1 MALKFLNN
9 GYFAG
14 KVGIGTDSP
23 SSNLDIEDA
32 SGVTIDINSSS
43 GDGMFR
49 FQDDGTTKW
58 AIGRDNTQQNFVF
71 SNSAGLASD
80 NVLTLAHST
89 GNVGIGTTS
98 PGEKLEV
105 DGIIKVVHTDNSYAN
120 YRGQGVFFNRTEN
133 YIAPLANNTST
144 LNIGY
149 NGAKWGNIEING
161 AFIKFENGPNEFMR
175 ISSSGNVGIGTTSP
189 NAKLDVR
196 SIDSNYVAT
205 FRHSTATGYA
215 PGSILLEAGQSD
227 SRGQGIFHYNTE
239 ADENWF
245 TGVPYSVNSE
255 KWIVAN
261 KPSATQDVDTAQL
274 SYALMTIASTTGN
287 VGIGTTSPARKLHV
301 HADSGS
307 AYLQLTQAA
316 TGTTS
321 NDGFQISMGAA
332 QVNFINRE
340 NGNMVFETNNTEK
353 MRITNTGNVG
363 IGTTSPSFPLDVDTT
378 SSRVRF
384 KALTGS
390 STLELSAI
398 EGRDW
403 IIQSKDNGKF
413 LIYDED
419 ATASRLFIDTD
430 GSIGLP
436 AYGSGTNTGTLA
448 YKLGVDSSGNIIE
461 TAVGAGAV
469 DGSGTANYITK
480 WTDADT
486 IGDSIIFDNGTNV
499 GIGTTSPG
507 TYAKLEVSTSGQYE
521 GIVLSNGT
529 NSVGWIS
536 GNSASNDNG
545 QLSLSSGGVQKV
557 QINAASN
564 SYFNGGN
571 VGIGTTSPS
580 QKLEVAGN
588 VKLGD
593 SNKLLLGAGNDLEMF
608 HDGSNSYIEN
618 YTGDF
623 IFTQA
628 LDDGDMI
635 FKSDNGSGGTTPYF
649 YLDGS
654 SGISR
659 VSRNFRANDNVALQ
673 VGSNGD
679 AGFYHNGTNTYI
691 QNDTGD
697 LYIRSNFQD
706 RDIILQS
713 DDGGGSIATYI
724 QLDGSTGA
732 VDLNHYGS
740 NKLKTTSTGVT
751 VTGGWVTSGVSVA
764 QASVEHI
771 DNAKAMFGNG
781 NDLQIYHDGSNSY
794 IKDVGTGNLRI
805 RSTSLRLEGTDSSNM
820 LVGSQGGP
828 VSLYF
833 NNSKKFET
841 SNTGVS
847 VTGNGIFTGNVGI
860 GTTSP
865 NANLVVRGSGL
876 VSQDFFH
883 IEDSGGVRMLEVTSD
898 AAGNSNL
905 QVKDTAGATKSLINS
920 AGNSY
925 LNGGNVGIGTTTP
938 SKALHVSDSNDAP
951 FRVES
956 TDSTTG
962 IQFKDP
968 DGNNNIY
975 YVGNGDYF
983 YTSANVGIGT
993 TSPQS
998 KLQVAGGIQ
1007 MADDTDT
1014 ASADKVGTM
1023 RYRTGT
1029 EYVEVTGTELV
1040 TNGDFTTDTG
1050 WTKGVGW
1057 SISGGKASSD
1067 GSQTGNSFMYQSGGL
1082 SPSYPKWYKIVFT
1095 ISNYSSGT
1103 VGPNIGG
1110 YQNSLT
1116 SGNGEKTIYL
1126 NITNVNSNNL
1136 LYMQASA
1143 TFVGSIDN
1151 LSIMEV
1157 TEEDASYADMC
1168 MQTGA
1173 STYEWVNI
1181 VRNTY

>member
-1 MALKFLNN
+1 
-9 GYFAG
+9 
-14 KVGIGTDSP
+14 
-23 SSNLDIEDA
+23 
-32 SGVTIDINSSS
+32 
-43 GDGMFR
+43 
-49 FQDDGTTKW
+49 
-58 AIGRDNTQQNFVF
+58 
-71 SNSAGLASD
+71 
-80 NVLTLAHST
+80 
-89 GNVGIGTTS
+89 
-98 PGEKLEV
+98 
-105 DGIIKVVHTDNSYAN
+105 
-120 YRGQGVFFNRTEN
+120 
-133 YIAPLANNTST
+133 
-144 LNIGY
+144 
-149 NGAKWGNIEING
+149 
-161 AFIKFENGPNEFMR
+161 
-175 ISSSGNVGIGTTSP
+175 
-189 NAKLDVR
+189 
-196 SIDSNYVAT
+196 
-205 FRHSTATGYA
+205 
-215 PGSILLEAGQSD
+215 
-227 SRGQGIFHYNTE
+227 
-239 ADENWF
+239 
-245 TGVPYSVNSE
+245 
-255 KWIVAN
+255 
-261 KPSATQDVDTAQL
+261 
-274 SYALMTIASTTGN
+274 
-287 VGIGTTSPARKLHV
+287 
-301 HADSGS
+301 
-307 AYLQLTQAA
+307 
-316 TGTTS
+316 
-321 NDGFQISMGAA
+321 
-332 QVNFINRE
+332 
-340 NGNMVFETNNTEK
+340 

-794 IKDVGTGNLRI
+794 IKDTGTGNLRI